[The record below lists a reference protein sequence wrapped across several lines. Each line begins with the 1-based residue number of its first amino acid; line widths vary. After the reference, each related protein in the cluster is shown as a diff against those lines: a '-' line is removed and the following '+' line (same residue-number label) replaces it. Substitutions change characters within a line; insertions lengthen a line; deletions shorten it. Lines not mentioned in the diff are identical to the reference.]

1 MSAALCVGPVEAQA
15 IGAILP
21 RLCEILVDCVEGGA
35 SVGFVVPFGQDQA
48 AAYWSRVERA
58 VAENRSVL
66 LVAAAPGG
74 QPLGT
79 VALDIETLPN
89 QRHRAGVTK
98 LLVHTSAR
106 GQGVGEALM
115 LAAERAAADAGR
127 WLLTL
132 DTATDAARR
141 LYERMGWTLAG
152 AIPRYAQNPDRS
164 FTDTW
169 LYWKVLSPAPG
180 SE

>member
-1 MSAALCVGPVEAQA
+1 VSAPLRVTTVEAAA

-21 RLCEILVDCVEGGA
+21 GLCEILVDCVEGGA
-35 SVGFVVPFGQDQA
+35 SIGFVLPFGHDEA
-48 AAYWSRVERA
+48 AAYWRGVERA
-58 VAENRSVL
+58 VVEDRCVL
-66 LVAAAPGG
+66 FVAAGLGG

-79 VALDIETLPN
+79 VALDLDTLPN
-89 QRHRAGVTK
+89 QRHRAGVSK

-106 GQGVGEALM
+106 GRGVGEALM
-115 LAAERAAADAGR
+115 VAAERGAADAGR

-152 AIPRYAQNPDRS
+152 ALPRYAQNPDHS

-169 LYWKVLSPAPG
+169 LYWKVLGSAPVPD
-180 SE
+180 